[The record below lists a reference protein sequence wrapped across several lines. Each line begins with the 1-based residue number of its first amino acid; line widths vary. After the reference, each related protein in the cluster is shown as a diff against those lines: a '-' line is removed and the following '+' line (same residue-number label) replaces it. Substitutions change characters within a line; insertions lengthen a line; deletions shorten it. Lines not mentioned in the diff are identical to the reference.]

1 MDEKQVT
8 PDGKVIDKTLPVSG
22 IRKIVA
28 RNMEESLRRSPQVT
42 GTVKVDV
49 SKVVALRNRLKA
61 EGLSYTYTELF
72 AKLVAEAVAQE
83 PVMNSSREENKI
95 YVYSSINM
103 GIAVTNAKDFVLV
116 PVIMNIQDKSLPE
129 ISKEVKSLAE
139 KVRDNKITPEEM
151 AGGTI
156 TISSMGMFDVDTFT
170 PILNIPQGAII
181 GLGKIRK
188 EPAVDENGNVAV
200 RDMMNISVTVDH
212 AIIDGVPH
220 ARFLTKL
227 AACIKDPETYLGQL
241 R

>member
-227 AACIKDPETYLGQL
+227 SACIKDPETYLG
-241 R
+241 